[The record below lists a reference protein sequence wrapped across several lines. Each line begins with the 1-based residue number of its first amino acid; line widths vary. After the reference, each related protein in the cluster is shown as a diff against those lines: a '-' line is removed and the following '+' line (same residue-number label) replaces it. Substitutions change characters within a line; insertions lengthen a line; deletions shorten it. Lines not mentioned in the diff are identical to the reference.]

1 MLVKRERET
10 SMQKRDRLRIWTE
23 QGNVTISQL
32 FFRYYK
38 QIDVKDEEAI
48 LLLHLIAFGE
58 AGNHFPTPQNL
69 VDRTHFDEH
78 KVVSIL
84 QRLVQKG
91 FVQIEQQIDD
101 NGIRFE
107 YYDFQFLWNLLLN
120 CAEQE
125 ENSAH
130 DHMEKVEEGTIYK
143 LFEQEFGRL
152 LSPMEYETIGMWFDQ
167 DQHSPALIRLAL
179 KEAVLSQKL
188 SLRYIDRIL
197 FDWKKKNIKT
207 VEAAEKQSSNF
218 RQQIPVQ
225 RTMEQEPSTS
235 KVPFYNWL
243 EERE

>member
-1 MLVKRERET
+1 
-10 SMQKRDRLRIWTE
+10 MQKQDRLRIWTE

-32 FFRYYK
+32 FFSHYK
-38 QIDVKDEEAI
+38 EINVKDEEAI
-48 LLLHLIAFGE
+48 LLLHLIAYGE

-69 VDRTHFDEH
+69 VERTHFSEN
-78 KVVSIL
+78 KVVTIL

-91 FVQIEQQIDD
+91 LIQIDQHLDQNGIHYEYYAFHQLWELLVDCIEQQQNDVDD
-101 NGIRFE
+101 LQSKE
-107 YYDFQFLWNLLLN
+107 
-120 CAEQE
+120 
-125 ENSAH
+125 
-130 DHMEKVEEGTIYK
+130 EEGDIYK

-152 LSPMEYETIGMWFDQ
+152 LSPMECETIGMWFDQ
-167 DQHSPALIRLAL
+167 DMHSVALIRLAL

-207 VEAAEKQSSNF
+207 VEAAENQSAQF
-218 RQQIPVQ
+218 RQHVPIQK
-225 RTMEQEPSTS
+225 TTEQPSSTT

>member
-1 MLVKRERET
+1 
-10 SMQKRDRLRIWTE
+10 MQKRDRLRIWIE

-32 FFRYYK
+32 FFSRYK
-38 QIDVKDEEAI
+38 AINIKDEEAI
-48 LLLHLIAFGE
+48 LLLHLIAYGE

-69 VDRTHFDEH
+69 VDRTHFNES

-91 FVQIEQQIDD
+91 LIQIDQHMD
-101 NGIRFE
+101 SDGVHYE
-107 YYDFQFLWNLLLN
+107 YYAFHHLWELLLD
-120 CAEQE
+120 CLEQE
-125 ENSAH
+125 ESNAE
-130 DHMEKVEEGTIYK
+130 DKQEKEEEGEIYK

-167 DQHSPALIRLAL
+167 DKHTAALIRLAL

-197 FDWKKKNIKT
+197 FEWKKKNIKT
-207 VEAAEKQSSNF
+207 VEAAENQSAQF
-218 RQQIPVQ
+218 RQFTTVSKQV
-225 RTMEQEPSTS
+225 EQLPTS
-235 KVPFYNWL
+235 AKVPFYNWL

>member
-1 MLVKRERET
+1 
-10 SMQKRDRLRIWTE
+10 MQNQDRLRIWTE

-32 FFRYYK
+32 FFSYYK
-38 QIDVKDEEAI
+38 KINVKDEEAI
-48 LLLHLIAFGE
+48 LLLHLIAYGE
-58 AGNHFPTPQNL
+58 GGNRFPTPQNL
-69 VDRTHFDEH
+69 VERTHFNEN
-78 KVVSIL
+78 KVVTIL

-91 FVQIEQQIDD
+91 FVQIEQHVTDE
-101 NGIRFE
+101 GVRYE
-107 YYDFQFLWNLLLN
+107 YYAFHHLWNLLLDVV
-120 CAEQE
+120 EQE
-125 ENSAH
+125 ENSVDDQLLKA
-130 DHMEKVEEGTIYK
+130 EEGDIYK

-167 DQHSPALIRLAL
+167 DHHSTSLIRLAL

-197 FDWKKKNIKT
+197 FEWKKKNIKT

-218 RQQIPVQ
+218 RQAIPVQ
-225 RTMEQEPSTS
+225 KEPEQANTS

>member
-1 MLVKRERET
+1 
-10 SMQKRDRLRIWTE
+10 MQKRDRLRIWTE

-32 FFRYYK
+32 FFNYYK
-38 QIDVKDEEAI
+38 MIDVKDEEAI

-69 VDRTHFDEH
+69 VERTHFDEN
-78 KVVSIL
+78 KVTNIL

-91 FVQIEQQIDD
+91 FVQIEQQIDEE
-101 NGIRFE
+101 GIRYE
-107 YYDFQFLWNLLLN
+107 YYNFQYLWNLLLN
-120 CAEQE
+120 YAEQE
-125 ENSAH
+125 ENSAE
-130 DHMEKVEEGTIYK
+130 DDVLKVEEGTIYK

-197 FDWKKKNIKT
+197 FEWKKKNIKT
-207 VEAAEKQSSNF
+207 VEAAEKQSTNF
-218 RQQIPVQ
+218 RQQIPIQKQV
-225 RTMEQEPSTS
+225 EQAVSAT
-235 KVPFYNWL
+235 KVSFYNWL

>member
-1 MLVKRERET
+1 
-10 SMQKRDRLRIWTE
+10 MQKRDRLRIWNE

-32 FFRYYK
+32 FFSHYK
-38 QIDVKDEEAI
+38 AINIKDEEAI
-48 LLLHLIAFGE
+48 LLLHLIAYGE

-69 VDRTHFDEH
+69 VDRTHFNEH

-91 FVQIEQQIDD
+91 LIQIDQHMD
-101 NGIRFE
+101 SNGVHYE
-107 YYDFQFLWNLLLN
+107 YYAFHRVWELLMDYL
-120 CAEQE
+120 EQE
-125 ENSAH
+125 EIIADDEQSK
-130 DHMEKVEEGTIYK
+130 EEEGEIYK

-167 DQHSPALIRLAL
+167 DKHSSSLIRLAL

-197 FDWKKKNIKT
+197 FEWKKKNIKT
-207 VEAAEKQSSNF
+207 VEAAENQTAQF
-218 RQQIPVQ
+218 RQYTTVTSQ
-225 RTMEQEPSTS
+225 REETPTVST

>member
-1 MLVKRERET
+1 
-10 SMQKRDRLRIWTE
+10 MQKRDRLRIWTE

-32 FFRYYK
+32 FFSHYK
-38 QIDVKDEEAI
+38 AINIRDEEAI
-48 LLLHLIAFGE
+48 LLLHLIAYGE

-69 VDRTHFDEH
+69 VERTYFNEN
-78 KVVSIL
+78 KVVTIL
-84 QRLVQKG
+84 QRLMQKG
-91 FVQIEQQIDD
+91 LIQIEQHLDED
-101 NGIRFE
+101 GIHFE
-107 YYDFQFLWNLLLN
+107 YYAFHQLWELLVDFM
-120 CAEQE
+120 EQQQNDVKHLHSKE
-125 ENSAH
+125 
-130 DHMEKVEEGTIYK
+130 EEGDIYK

-167 DQHSPALIRLAL
+167 DKHSASLIRLAL

-207 VEAAEKQSSNF
+207 VEAAENQSAQF
-218 RQQIPVQ
+218 RQHIPVQ
-225 RTMEQEPSTS
+225 KTAEQPSSSS

>member
-1 MLVKRERET
+1 
-10 SMQKRDRLRIWTE
+10 MQKRDRLRIWTE

-32 FFRYYK
+32 FFSHYK
-38 QIDVKDEEAI
+38 AINIRDEEAI
-48 LLLHLIAFGE
+48 LLLHLIAYGE

-69 VDRTHFDEH
+69 VERTHFSEN
-78 KVVSIL
+78 KVVTIL

-91 FVQIEQQIDD
+91 LVQIDQHLDSNGIHYEYYAFHQLWELLVDYMEQQQDD
-101 NGIRFE
+101 AKDLHSKE
-107 YYDFQFLWNLLLN
+107 
-120 CAEQE
+120 
-125 ENSAH
+125 
-130 DHMEKVEEGTIYK
+130 EEGDIYK

-152 LSPMEYETIGMWFDQ
+152 LSPMECETIGMWFDQ
-167 DQHSPALIRLAL
+167 DEHSVALIRLAL

-207 VEAAEKQSSNF
+207 VEAAENQSAQF
-218 RQQIPVQ
+218 RQHVPGQK
-225 RTMEQEPSTS
+225 TTEQPSSTA

>member
-1 MLVKRERET
+1 
-10 SMQKRDRLRIWTE
+10 MQKRDRLRIWTE

-32 FFRYYK
+32 FFSYYK
-38 QIDVKDEEAI
+38 MIDVKDEEAI

-58 AGNHFPTPQNL
+58 AGNHFPTPLNL
-69 VDRTHFDEH
+69 VERTHFDEN

-91 FVQIEQQIDD
+91 FVQIEQQIDE
-101 NGIRFE
+101 NGVRYE
-107 YYDFQFLWNLLLN
+107 YYNFQYLWNLLLN

-125 ENSAH
+125 ENSEE
-130 DHMEKVEEGTIYK
+130 DQLLEVEEGTIYK
-143 LFEQEFGRL
+143 LFEEEFGRL

-167 DQHSPALIRLAL
+167 DQHTPSLIRLAL

-197 FDWKKKNIKT
+197 FEWKKKNIKT
-207 VEAAEKQSSNF
+207 VEAAEKQTSNF
-218 RQQIPVQ
+218 RQQIPIQ
-225 RTMEQEPSTS
+225 KQAEHNSNST
-235 KVPFYNWL
+235 KVSFYNWL

>member
-1 MLVKRERET
+1 
-10 SMQKRDRLRIWTE
+10 MQKRDRLRIWTE

-32 FFRYYK
+32 FFNYYK
-38 QIDVKDEEAI
+38 MIDVKDEEAI

-69 VDRTHFDEH
+69 VERTHFDEN
-78 KVVSIL
+78 KVTNIL

-91 FVQIEQQIDD
+91 FVQIEQQIDED
-101 NGIRFE
+101 GIRYE
-107 YYDFQFLWNLLLN
+107 YYNFQYLWNLLLDF
-120 CAEQE
+120 AEQK
-125 ENSAH
+125 ENNV
-130 DHMEKVEEGTIYK
+130 DDDLLKLEEGNIFK

-167 DQHSPALIRLAL
+167 DQHSPSLIRLAL

-197 FDWKKKNIKT
+197 FEWKKKNIKT
-207 VEAAEKQSSNF
+207 VEAAEKQSSSF
-218 RQQIPVQ
+218 RQQIPTQNQV
-225 RTMEQEPSTS
+225 EHASSST
-235 KVPFYNWL
+235 KVSFYNWL

>member
-1 MLVKRERET
+1 
-10 SMQKRDRLRIWTE
+10 MQKRDRLRIWTE

-32 FFRYYK
+32 FFNYYK
-38 QIDVKDEEAI
+38 MIDVKDEEAI

-69 VDRTHFDEH
+69 VERTHFDEN
-78 KVVSIL
+78 KVTSIL

-91 FVQIEQQIDD
+91 FVQIEQQIDED
-101 NGIRFE
+101 GIRFE
-107 YYDFQFLWNLLLN
+107 YYNFQYLWNLLLN
-120 CAEQE
+120 YAEQK
-125 ENSAH
+125 ENSV
-130 DHMEKVEEGTIYK
+130 DDDLLKLEEGNIYK

-167 DQHSPALIRLAL
+167 DKHSPSLIRLAL

-197 FDWKKKNIKT
+197 FEWKKKNIKT

-218 RQQIPVQ
+218 RQQIPTQNQV
-225 RTMEQEPSTS
+225 EHASSST
-235 KVPFYNWL
+235 KVSFYNWL

>member
-1 MLVKRERET
+1 MHKRN
-10 SMQKRDRLRIWTE
+10 RLRIWTE

-32 FFRYYK
+32 FFSHYK
-38 QIDVKDEEAI
+38 AINVKDEEAI

-69 VDRTHFDEH
+69 VERTHFNEH
-78 KVVSIL
+78 KVVTIL

-91 FVQIEQQIDD
+91 LIQIEQHMDE
-101 NGIRFE
+101 NGVHYE
-107 YYDFQFLWNLLLN
+107 YYDFNHLWELLVDCVEQQNLN
-120 CAEQE
+120 KEDE
-125 ENSAH
+125 EV
-130 DHMEKVEEGTIYK
+130 KGEEGEIYK
-143 LFEQEFGRL
+143 LFEAEFGRL

-167 DQHSPALIRLAL
+167 DKHSASLIRLAL

-197 FDWKKKNIKT
+197 FEWKKKNIKT
-207 VEAAEKQSSNF
+207 VEAAENQSAQF
-218 RQQIPVQ
+218 RQHIPMQ
-225 RTMEQEPSTS
+225 RPKEQSLDTA